1 MLRSV
6 LLATAIVVSFFGPAP
21 VAAGAAAEISADES
35 LKMLVAGNQR
45 YASGHLRHPHQTTGQ
60 RRKVVAGQHPLAA
73 VLSCADSRVPPEII
87 FDEGLGDLFVTRVAG
102 NTADNAVLGSLE
114 YSAEHLH
121 VPVIVVLGHTGCGAV
136 AAAVEGGEIHD
147 HVQGLVDALK
157 PAVDK
162 ARSMSGD
169 VKANAVYANVDM
181 IVDRLRTSEPTLGKL
196 VREHKLRIVGAVYHL
211 DTGKIDWVRH

>member
-1 MLRSV
+1 MRIV
-6 LLATAIVVSFFGPAP
+6 LLATAIAVSLFTPAP
-21 VAAGAAAEISADES
+21 VAAGSAAVSADEAV
-35 LKMLVAGNQR
+35 KMLVAGNQR
-45 YASGHLRHPHQTTGQ
+45 YAAGHLRHPHQTMVQ
-60 RRKVVAGQHPLAA
+60 RRKVVEGQHPFAA

-136 AAAVEGGEIHD
+136 TAAVEGGEIHD
-147 HVQGLVDALK
+147 HVRGLVDALK

-162 ARSMSGD
+162 AKSMSGD
-169 VKANAVYANVDM
+169 VKTNAVYANVDM
-181 IVDRLRTSEPTLGKL
+181 TVARLRASEPTLGKL
-196 VREHKLRIVGAVYHL
+196 VRENKLRIVGAVYDL
-211 DTGKIDWVRH
+211 KTGRIDWVRH